1 MTAVHFID
9 YLNPLTYMSHAQ
21 YMSLWRALFQAVLQG
36 FWAKFFASFA
46 LFLAFFIGVYRQR
59 IVAGVLLFFL
69 SVAIAYGG
77 CMLKFV
83 LGL

>member
-1 MTAVHFID
+1 MIGVHFID

-21 YMSLWRALFQAVLQG
+21 YMSLWRLLFGALLQG
-36 FWAKFFASFA
+36 FWAKLFASSA

-59 IVAGVLLFFL
+59 IVAGVLLFFV
-69 SVAIAYGG
+69 SIAIAYGG
-77 CMLKFV
+77 CILKFV

>member
-1 MTAVHFID
+1 MIGAHFID
-9 YLNPLTYMSHAQ
+9 YLNPLAYMSHAQ
-21 YMSLWRALFQAVLQG
+21 YMSLWRTLFQAVLQG

-59 IVAGVLLFFL
+59 IVAGILLFFL

>member
-1 MTAVHFID
+1 MTVAHFID
-9 YLNPLTYMSHAQ
+9 YLDPLTYMSHAQ
-21 YMSLWRALFQAVLQG
+21 YMSLWRVLFETMLQG

-59 IVAGVLLFFL
+59 IVAGVLLFFF

>member
-1 MTAVHFID
+1 MTAAHFID
-9 YLNPLTYMSHAQ
+9 YLNPLAYMSHAE

>member
-1 MTAVHFID
+1 MET
-9 YLNPLTYMSHAQ
+9 
-21 YMSLWRALFQAVLQG
+21 
-36 FWAKFFASFA
+36 
-46 LFLAFFIGVYRQR
+46 FLAFFLGVYRQR

>member
-1 MTAVHFID
+1 VTAAHFID
-9 YLNPLTYMSHAQ
+9 YLNPLTYMS
-21 YMSLWRALFQAVLQG
+21 LWRTLFEAMLQG
-36 FWAKFFASFA
+36 FWAKLFASSA

-77 CMLKFV
+77 CIFKFV
-83 LGL
+83 MGL

>member
-1 MTAVHFID
+1 MMVANFID
-9 YLNPLTYMSHAQ
+9 YLNPLTYLSNAQ
-21 YMSLWRALFQAVLQG
+21 YMSLWRVLFQAVLQG

-46 LFLAFFIGVYRQR
+46 LFLAFFLGVYRQR

-69 SVAIAYGG
+69 SVAVAYGG
-77 CMLKFV
+77 SMLKFV

>member
-1 MTAVHFID
+1 
-9 YLNPLTYMSHAQ
+9 MSHTQ
-21 YMSLWRALFQAVLQG
+21 YMSLWRVLFQAVLQG
-36 FWAKFFASFA
+36 FWAKFLASFA
-46 LFLAFFIGVYRQR
+46 LFLAFFLGVYRQR